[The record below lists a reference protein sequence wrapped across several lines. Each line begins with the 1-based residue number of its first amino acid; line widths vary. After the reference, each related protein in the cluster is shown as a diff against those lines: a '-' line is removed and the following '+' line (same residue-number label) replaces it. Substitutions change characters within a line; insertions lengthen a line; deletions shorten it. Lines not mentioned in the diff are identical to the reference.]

1 MDLGPARS
9 GLARARS
16 FPQYERES
24 GFLSGLVD
32 LTRFLGYV
40 VPSLSFVRQDRSL
53 RPGVSHSRQIS
64 ESLSEHSRTES
75 SLQTQ
80 GSTEALLQA
89 EQSEPSTS
97 GRDDQD
103 TTEEAETPAAAAE
116 RHRMGSASNFDLQ
129 VQSLEYRCSFSP

>member
-1 MDLGPARS
+1 MDLAPARS

-32 LTRFLGYV
+32 LTRNLGYV

-53 RPGVSHSRQIS
+53 RPDVSHSRQIS

-129 VQSLEYRCSFSP
+129 VKSLEYRFSP